1 MSANTNVYTIHREFW
16 AWGDSYLI
24 SNANSEEKLYTI
36 SSTNF
41 SWRKEFC
48 LKDMNDDIILRAEGQ
63 GAWFSFSYDIF
74 DGRDKKQGEITQN
87 SVWSTRNYALTLD
100 SGAAYEISGNFSKTA
115 YQFSK
120 KNKTIAECTRPLF
133 ALTRK
138 YTLNILADLSQSE
151 HQYLIL
157 SVAAMDIILQA
168 QSAS

>member
-24 SNANSEEKLYTI
+24 SDAKSEEKLYTI
-36 SSTNF
+36 SSTTF
-41 SWRKEFC
+41 AWRKEFC
-48 LKDMNDDIILRAEGQ
+48 LKDRNDNIILRAEGQ
-63 GAWFSFSYDIF
+63 GNWFSFSYDIF
-74 DGRDKKQGEITQN
+74 DGRDKKQGELIQN

-133 ALTRK
+133 AFTRK
-138 YTLNILADLSQSE
+138 YTLNILADLPENE
-151 HQYLIL
+151 HKYLIL

-168 QSAS
+168 QSAG